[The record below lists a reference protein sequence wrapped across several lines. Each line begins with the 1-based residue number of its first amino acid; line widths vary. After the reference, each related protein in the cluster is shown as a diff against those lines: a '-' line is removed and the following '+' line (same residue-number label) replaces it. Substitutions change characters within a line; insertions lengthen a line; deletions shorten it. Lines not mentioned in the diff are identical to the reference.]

1 MGVRTMILENVLYVR
16 LRVRDDRAMRLRDM
30 MIAIT

>member
-16 LRVRDDRAMRLRDM
+16 LRMRDDRAMRLRDM

>member
-1 MGVRTMILENVLYVR
+1 MGLRTMILENALYVR
-16 LRVRDDRAMRLRDM
+16 LRIRDDRAMRLRDM

>member
-1 MGVRTMILENVLYVR
+1 MRVRTMILENVLYVR